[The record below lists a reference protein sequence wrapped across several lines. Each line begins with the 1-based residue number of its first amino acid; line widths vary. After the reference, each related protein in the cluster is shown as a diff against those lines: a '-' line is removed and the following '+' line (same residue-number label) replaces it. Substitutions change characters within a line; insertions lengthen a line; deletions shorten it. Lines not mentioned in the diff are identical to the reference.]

1 MLYVCISFS
10 AHISHSFHNYSFTEI
25 KVSYREMLM
34 LKLLPPEL
42 HQLMSVES

>member
-1 MLYVCISFS
+1 MYVLAFQ
-10 AHISHSFHNYSFTEI
+10 HICSHNFHNYNFTEI
-25 KVSYREMLM
+25 KESYREMLM